1 MAHIDVMRDTVIL
14 GETVG
19 ANLFVG
25 VDGMLGGN
33 YGVTQ
38 FGGASGEAAEVI
50 TLGVAD
56 VVVGTD
62 DVVAGDM
69 VVADT
74 DGTALKKNTTVST
87 VEVLSDGGEIEL
99 SVDHKVKYFVVKK
112 GAVSGGLAEIL
123 VR

>member
-14 GETVG
+14 AETVG

-25 VDGMLGGN
+25 VDGLLGGN

-74 DGTALKKNTTVST
+74 DGTALKKNSTTETTTVP
-87 VEVLSDGGEIEL
+87 DAGGDVVVT
-99 SVDHKVKYFVVKK
+99 VDHKVKYFVVKK